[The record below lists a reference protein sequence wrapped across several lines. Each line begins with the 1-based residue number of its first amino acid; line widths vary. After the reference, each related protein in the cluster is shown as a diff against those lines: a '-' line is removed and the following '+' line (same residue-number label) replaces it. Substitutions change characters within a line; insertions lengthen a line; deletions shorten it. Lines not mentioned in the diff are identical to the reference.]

1 MAEKEKNEWA
11 EKLAYAPKNG
21 YERLSAEEERAMHAY
36 CEDYKDFLDHGKTE
50 RLCVEHCIELAS
62 ARGFVPYEKGMAL
75 KTGDKVYYN
84 NRGKAIMLAVIGEQ
98 DLSHGANIGAAH
110 TDAPRLD
117 LKPRPLYE
125 EAEMA
130 YLKTHHYGG
139 IRKYHWVTIPL
150 ELHGVVVRGDG
161 STVAV
166 HIGADEG
173 DPQFIIND
181 LLPHLGREQGK
192 KPLNEAI
199 PSESLNLL
207 VGGRPLA
214 GEDCSDRFKLNV
226 LKLLNEK
233 YGIVEE
239 DLISAELEVVPAG
252 KARDIGFDRS
262 FIASYGHDD
271 RVCAYAE
278 LAGIFDAKSPKRTA
292 VCIFA
297 DKEEIGSE
305 GVAGMQSE
313 WYDTFVADLCAASG
327 AELRACFENSV
338 CLSADVGAAY
348 DPNFSEVYDKRN
360 SAVVNGGAIL
370 MKYTGSG
377 GKSSSNDA
385 TPELIAAIRGA
396 FDSAGVVWQMGE
408 LGKVDQGGGGTVAKY
423 MASRNIDTVDI
434 GVPVLSMHAPFEV
447 TAKLDVYM
455 MYKAAKAFFA
465 LEKR

>member
-1 MAEKEKNEWA
+1 MAEKKKNEWA

-21 YERLSAEEERAMHAY
+21 YERLSAEEEQAMHAY

-125 EAEMA
+125 EAELA
-130 YLKTHHYGG
+130 YFKTHHYGG

-297 DKEEIGSE
+297 DKEEIGSVGATGMQSSFLPYFIE
-305 GVAGMQSE
+305 DLAAATGVAGRHVLSK
-313 WYDTFVADLCAASG
+313 
-327 AELRACFENSV
+327 SV
-338 CLSADVGAAY
+338 CLSADVNAAFDPIYPEVMVKSNSCQLNYGAC
-348 DPNFSEVYDKRN
+348 
-360 SAVVNGGAIL
+360 IT
-370 MKYTGSG
+370 KYTGAR
-377 GKSSSNDA
+377 GKYDTNDA
-385 TPELIAAIRGA
+385 SAELMAEIRRVL
-396 FDSAGVVWQMGE
+396 DEKNVLWQIGE
-408 LGKVDQGGGGTVAKY
+408 MGKVDAGGGGTVAKF
-423 MASRNIDTVDI
+423 MAQRNIDTLDA
-434 GVPVLSMHAPFEV
+434 GVPVLSMHAPYETV
-447 TAKLDVYM
+447 AKLDCYM
-455 MYKAAKAFFA
+455 TYKTMRVIF
-465 LEKR
+465 EQN